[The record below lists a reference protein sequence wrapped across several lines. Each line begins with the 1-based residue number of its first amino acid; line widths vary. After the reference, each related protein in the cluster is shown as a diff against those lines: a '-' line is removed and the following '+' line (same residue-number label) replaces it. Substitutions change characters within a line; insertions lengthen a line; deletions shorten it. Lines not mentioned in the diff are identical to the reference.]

1 MNYKNACELL
11 DIVPD
16 EQICPSKLKR
26 QYRAKALLYHPD
38 KNRSEG
44 ATYNFQ
50 KVHEAYEYLL
60 HCDGYMGDN
69 MFNDDDDDAEDA
81 DFVYEKVGRYK
92 DLLSSFIQNIVVGET
107 QSQIFNII
115 LNRIS
120 GACEAT
126 AIDTL
131 KKLDRQMLIKI
142 YDIVKKYG
150 KSMHLGEGIIQKL
163 ETIISDRITG
173 DERIILN
180 PTLEDLFDNNLY
192 KLTVNKQTYIVPL
205 WHNELVYDNS
215 GNDIYIHCNPV
226 LPDNIEIDE
235 MNNVKMNVSYKISDI
250 WGRDVLPI
258 NVGLRRTLPVV
269 PSQLKLATKQTLV
282 FANMGISRINVK
294 DVYDIKSR
302 SDLHLSVTL
311 EM

>member
-1 MNYKNACELL
+1 MNYKTACELL
-11 DIVPD
+11 DIASS

-26 QYRAKALLYHPD
+26 QYRVKALLYHPD
-38 KNRSEG
+38 KNRSED

-60 HCDGYMGDN
+60 HCDGYVGDN
-69 MFNDDDDDAEDA
+69 MFNDDDADDDGA
-81 DFVYEKVGRYK
+81 DFVYEKVGKYT

-107 QSQIFNII
+107 NSQIFNII

-120 GACEAT
+120 GVCEAK

-302 SDLHLSVTL
+302 SDLHLNITL

>member
-11 DIVPD
+11 DIAPN

-26 QYRAKALLYHPD
+26 QYRLKALLYHPD
-38 KNRSEG
+38 KNRSDD
-44 ATYNFQ
+44 ATFNFQ

-69 MFNDDDDDAEDA
+69 MFNDDDDAENA
-81 DFVYEKVGRYK
+81 DFVYEKVGKYK

-107 QSQIFNII
+107 NSQIFNII

-120 GACEAT
+120 GVCEAK

-235 MNNVKMNVSYKISDI
+235 MNNIKMNVSYKISDI

-269 PSQLKLATKQTLV
+269 PSQLKLAAKQTIV

-294 DVYDIKSR
+294 DVYDIKTR
-302 SDLHLSVTL
+302 SDLHLNITL

>member
-11 DIVPD
+11 DIAPD

-26 QYRAKALLYHPD
+26 QYRSKALLYHPD
-38 KNRSEG
+38 KNRSVD

-69 MFNDDDDDAEDA
+69 MFNDDYDVDDA
-81 DFVYEKVGRYK
+81 DFVYEKVGKYK

-107 QSQIFNII
+107 HSQIFNII

-120 GACEAT
+120 GVCEAK

-163 ETIISDRITG
+163 ETIISDRIVG

-235 MNNVKMNVSYKISDI
+235 MNNIKMNVSYKISDI

-269 PSQLKLATKQTLV
+269 PSQLKLAAKQTLV

-302 SDLHLSVTL
+302 SDLHLNITL